1 MAQPTKTNNKVVFV
15 KKKKVKTTDK
25 RLPPKPKNTPLR
37 RSQRPHKEYGVS
49 KLELRFAREFLD
61 KLGIEYIYQFKAE
74 SIGRYFDFFVP
85 NCNIIIE
92 VDGDYWHGYG
102 LLHEEKNRT
111 QKHSEWVD
119 KEKDRWALEH
129 GIPIIRFWEHDINN
143 NPDYVKKVLLEK
155 VGKYRKNYEKELEK
169 KKRH

>member
-61 KLGIEYIYQFKAE
+61 KLGIDRKSNYSGSSNYNSSNNFLNNAQGSASKST
-74 SIGRYFDFFVP
+74 SIDD
-85 NCNIIIE
+85 IE
-92 VDGDYWHGYG
+92 DY
-102 LLHEEKNRT
+102 LM
-111 QKHSEWVD
+111 S
-119 KEKDRWALEH
+119 
-129 GIPIIRFWEHDINN
+129 
-143 NPDYVKKVLLEK
+143 
-155 VGKYRKNYEKELEK
+155 
-169 KKRH
+169 